1 LIFIIFVK
9 KIRLMATL
17 IEFLLANKVLLLFG
31 VVAMGYFLGNLQ
43 VRGFGFG
50 VAAVLFVGLAF
61 GALHPDMHLPDV
73 VYSLGLILFVY
84 TIGLRSG
91 ASFFASFRRSGW
103 RDNLFVAVMLCLST
117 VMALL
122 LGKLFGLNSTLV
134 AGLFC
139 GALTNTPALAGVIDI
154 LKHNTTHLSAEQANL
169 LLAQPVV
176 GYSLAYPL
184 GVMGV
189 ILVFHLGLRWWKIDM
204 AQEQKTTGALTGHS
218 GEEIVYA
225 NYEIQNPEVDGS
237 PASEVLPPKVSATMI
252 QRKGKK
258 NVQQADY
265 KTLLFLG
272 DILTVEGEKSK
283 LEGLEVALGPL
294 STQDLTANR
303 QVIDYRRVFVSNS
316 DVIGKPI
323 RKLGLRERFG
333 AVITRLRRGDIDMVV
348 NDDMIIE
355 AGDRV
360 RVTAPRENLKA
371 VSQYLGDSYHH
382 LSEVDYISISIGIT
396 LGLLLGAIPFP
407 LPGGTSFKLGFAA
420 GPLIVGLL
428 LGKIARTGKI
438 VWIMSYSANFT
449 LRQMGAVLFLAG
461 IGLKA
466 GYSFFSTFQQSGLEL
481 MALGAVITFCTA
493 LITMVCARL
502 ILKMPFNLIMGMMA
516 AMHTQP
522 ACLAFANEKDNTGAA
537 NISYATVFPTS
548 MILKIILAQVI
559 LAI

>member
-1 LIFIIFVK
+1 MSNF
-9 KIRLMATL
+9 
-17 IEFLLANKVLLLFG
+17 IEFLLANKLLLLFG

-43 VRGFGFG
+43 IKGFGFG

-61 GALHPDMHLPDV
+61 GALHPDMYLPDI

-91 ASFFASFRRSGW
+91 ASFFASFKRSGW
-103 RDNLFVAVMLCLST
+103 RDNLFVLTMLCFSGAT
-117 VMALL
+117 TLL
-122 LGKLFGLNSTLV
+122 LGKLFGINSTLV

-154 LKHNTTHLSAEQANL
+154 LKHNSTHLTPEQVNQIL
-169 LLAQPVV
+169 SQPVV
-176 GYSLAYPL
+176 GYSLAYPF

-189 ILVFHLGLRWWKIDM
+189 ILVFQLGLRWWKIDM
-204 AQEQKTTGALTGHS
+204 AQEQKQTGAITGHS
-218 GEEIVYA
+218 GEEIVHA
-225 NYEIQNPEVDGS
+225 NYEIQNPDIDGCPS
-237 PASEVLPPKVSATMI
+237 SEVLPQKVRATRI
-252 QRKGKK
+252 LRKGHKT
-258 NVQQADY
+258 VQRADD

-272 DILTVEGEKSK
+272 DIITVVGEKSR
-283 LEGLEVALGPL
+283 LEGLENILGPI
-294 STQDLTANR
+294 STKDLTADR
-303 QVIDYRRVFVSNS
+303 QVIDYRRVFVSNRE
-316 DVIGKPI
+316 VIGKPI
-323 RKLGLRERFG
+323 GKLELRERFD

-348 NDDMIIE
+348 NDDMILE

-371 VSQYLGDSYHH
+371 VSKYLGDSYHH

-420 GPLIVGLL
+420 GPLIMGLL

-466 GYSFFSTFQQSGLEL
+466 GYSFFATFQQSGLQM
-481 MALGAVITFCTA
+481 MALGAIITFSTA
-493 LITMVCARL
+493 LITMICARI

-522 ACLAFANEKDNTGAA
+522 ACLAFANEKDHTGAA

-548 MILKIILAQVI
+548 MVLKIILAQVI